1 METKVNYALVGA
13 FVLVLSLAIIAG
25 VLWIAS
31 GGSRTKEYEGYLAY
45 FSESVAGL
53 NPQSPVKY
61 RGVNVG
67 FVRDIALD
75 DEDPDRVR
83 VTLAIEVGVPI
94 RQDSVAI
101 LSTQGLTGIA
111 FVDLEGGSRESPLLS
126 RTPDGEDP
134 VIATRPSLFRRLD
147 TQASA
152 LVSNLSATA
161 ESVNALIDEPTRA
174 SLQRTIQDLDTVVH
188 ALALRSEQM
197 SADAART
204 LENSARATATLTRAL
219 EDVARS
225 AAAIERAAD
234 QAERTTAA
242 MQSTATDATSGVQRL
257 RIETLPELQRVLVE
271 ARAAAGSI
279 GRLARELEQNPN
291 ALVIGREASAPGPGE

>member
-1 METKVNYALVGA
+1 METKVNFALVGA

-31 GGSRTKEYEGYLAY
+31 GGTRNKEYEGYLAY

-61 RGVNVG
+61 HGVNVG
-67 FVRDIALD
+67 FVRDISLD
-75 DEDPDRVR
+75 ADDPDRVR
-83 VTLAIEVGVPI
+83 VTLAIEEGVPI

-111 FVDLEGGSRESPLLS
+111 FVDLEGGSRESPLLT
-126 RTPDGEDP
+126 RTPEGDDP

-152 LVSNLSATA
+152 LVSNLSETA

-174 SLQRTIQDLDTVVH
+174 SLQRTIRDLDTVVH
-188 ALALRSEQM
+188 ALALRSETM

-225 AAAIERAAD
+225 AAAIERAAA
-234 QAERTTAA
+234 QTERTTAA
-242 MQSTATDATSGVQRL
+242 MQSTASDATSGVQRL

-271 ARAAAGSI
+271 ARAAASSI

-291 ALVIGREASAPGPGE
+291 ALVIGRESPAPGPGE